1 MHFHRKHTAYYM
13 VIHFHNYPTM
23 LSHITQG
30 IAYIVTMAM
39 PDQSM
44 YRLISL
50 AGISTVYREILSR
63 GEFTPHAVT

>member
-1 MHFHRKHTAYYM
+1 M
-13 VIHFHNYPTM
+13 VIHIHNYPTM

-39 PDQSM
+39 PDQNM

-50 AGISTVYREILSR
+50 AGIS
-63 GEFTPHAVT
+63 AV